1 MKTHS
6 WIGLLERVQDHRVRC
21 HWSAAVRQS
30 FELIDLP
37 HFACGADLPEI
48 GMSLS
53 NREEMSWTQE
63 KNLEH
68 EEEGSS
74 NRQQWCERS
83 TETISNFSPTALS
96 RILSIFLPL
105 PLYLSLSLSLLLL
118 LAYLNDSL
126 VMSLPC
132 MQWFPSAP
140 IKDPKHPN
148 RGSCAD
154 IIFM

>member
-83 TETISNFSPTALS
+83 TETISNSSP
-96 RILSIFLPL
+96 
-105 PLYLSLSLSLLLL
+105 YLSLHFLL

-140 IKDPKHPN
+140 IKDPKHSN